1 MPFKIPVFD
10 VNNTI
15 GALEVGAL
23 VTIFLFGV
31 VTLQVYFYFSRFPDD
46 SWYIK
51 LLVGFVWYIV
61 SNILL
66 LIHHDSQRLL
76 DRILD
81 LGHSIALCHYLYTVT
96 VTQYGKPSLLLVP
109 AQSVDVAILLGGLIG
124 PIEQGWF
131 IRRLYVFSGNLFL
144 TTICT
149 LLSLVRV
156 TGTVALAAI
165 ALEQPPINEFTEDW
179 RWLILLVLITG
190 AVTDLILASTLWY
203 YLMQWKRKADKN
215 MSRILN
221 RLSLVAVG
229 PSSASSARDTA
240 TSATRGNTNSRI
252 GVALTT
258 EGNEGIE
265 MRVPSRN
272 HQYQYRHHRMAR
284 VMFDNLEE
292 GTAPIQHWKAG
303 SPDD

>member
-51 LLVGFVWYIV
+51 LLVRGI
-61 SNILL
+61 S
-66 LIHHDSQRLL
+66 
-76 DRILD
+76 ILD

-203 YLMQWKRKADKN
+203 YLMQWKRKADK
-215 MSRILN
+215 
-221 RLSLVAVG
+221 
-229 PSSASSARDTA
+229 
-240 TSATRGNTNSRI
+240 
-252 GVALTT
+252 
-258 EGNEGIE
+258 
-265 MRVPSRN
+265 
-272 HQYQYRHHRMAR
+272 
-284 VMFDNLEE
+284 
-292 GTAPIQHWKAG
+292 K
-303 SPDD
+303 